1 MKTTRTTKLSRGAVI
16 AAVYVAMCFFLK
28 PISYGPV
35 QLRLSE
41 ALCVLP
47 IFMPEAVYGL
57 FIGCFLSNLL
67 GGASVALI
75 DTILGSLTT
84 LLAAHLTRRIFVKTK
99 SWWLALMPPVI
110 LNALIVGSYV
120 PFIYQSATQG
130 SIFVILAYSIA
141 SVFIGETLAVYVIGL
156 PFGKALAKTNI
167 FKC

>member
-16 AAVYVAMCFFLK
+16 AALYIALCFFLK
-28 PISYGPV
+28 PISYGSI
-35 QLRLSE
+35 QLRLAE

-67 GGASVALI
+67 GGASVALL
-75 DTILGSLTT
+75 DTVLGSLTT
-84 LLAAHLTRRIFVKTK
+84 LCAAYLTRRIFLKTK
-99 SWWLALMPPVI
+99 SWWVSLIPPVL

-120 PFIYQSATQG
+120 PFIYQSATQD
-130 SIFVILAYSIA
+130 SIFILVVYSII
-141 SVFIGETLAVYVIGL
+141 SVFIGEVLAVYAIGL
-156 PFGKALAKTNI
+156 PFGKALSKTRI